1 MIDGFIDRFILN
13 SFRNIESITTTTTT
27 TKCVL
32 LKSTGMVW
40 NDTYW
45 FEAKFSVNLQWKI
58 EGMGEKKKMLLA
70 GVDHRCDNVT
80 WKKYIL
86 IRRIFKSCV
95 THISSIELI
104 IAVEY
109 GVVRE
114 LNKKCH
120 FEQTTQWH
128 SV

>member
-1 MIDGFIDRFILN
+1 MEWYEMTYID
-13 SFRNIESITTTTTT
+13 
-27 TKCVL
+27 
-32 LKSTGMVW
+32 LKPNFQW
-40 NDTYW
+40 
-45 FEAKFSVNLQWKI
+45 NLQWKI

-109 GVVRE
+109 GVCSWIE
-114 LNKKCH
+114 
-120 FEQTTQWH
+120 
-128 SV
+128 